1 MSKKFNIFLTILFC
15 AFIGGMGVISLL
27 LPDKDFSEL
36 ENRYLQKPPK
46 LSLETLSSGKF
57 MEDAEDYVS
66 DHILGRDFW
75 VAAKAWSERLSGKK
89 ENEGVYFGAKDTLIN
104 RVDTPAWEDTP
115 AQQGVPAKQGL
126 LTRLGFVD
134 ALVGNVD
141 VPVYF
146 GLIPSAAE
154 VWKERLPEGAPTAD
168 EKAIIDQLYFST
180 GAATIDLYDTLN
192 AHRDEDVY
200 YRTDHHWTSL
210 GAFYGANAICDSL
223 GLEPLD
229 LSNYQKITVTD
240 QFYGTSFS
248 TSGVRWLPPDHI
260 DAYVPDEGVTVTSW
274 FNGSPV
280 EGSLY
285 VDSKLEVKDKYA
297 YFLGGNQPL
306 CVIESEKTPDG
317 PKVLLIRDSY
327 SDSLAPF
334 LTERFS
340 EIHLFDLRYNLTS
353 IQSYVEEHDI
363 DTVIVLYSFAN
374 FTTDDNLFLLG
385 R

>member
-1 MSKKFNIFLTILFC
+1 MSKKFNIFLTVLFC

-57 MEDAEDYVS
+57 MEDAEDYVA

-89 ENEGVYFGAKDTLIN
+89 ENEGVYFGKEDTLIN
-104 RVDTPAWEDTP
+104 RVDAPAWEDTP

-126 LTRLGFVD
+126 LTRLGYVD

-146 GLIPSAAE
+146 GLVPSAAE
-154 VWKERLPEGAPTAD
+154 IWADRLPKGAPTAD

-180 GAATIDLYDTLN
+180 GASTIDLYDALN
-192 AHRDEDVY
+192 AHRDEDIY

-210 GAFYGANAICDSL
+210 GAFYGANALLEAL

-229 LSNYQKITVTD
+229 LNDYQKTTVTD

-260 DAYVPDEGVTVTSW
+260 DAYVPDEGVEVTSW
-274 FNGSPV
+274 FNGSPQ

-306 CVIESEKTPDG
+306 CVIESEKAPDG

-374 FTTDDNLFLLG
+374 FSTDDNLFLLG

>member
-1 MSKKFNIFLTILFC
+1 MSKKFSIFLSALFC
-15 AFIGGMGVISLL
+15 AFIGGVCVISLL
-27 LPDKDFSEL
+27 LPDKDFSPL
-36 ENRYLQKPPK
+36 ENRYLQKPPVVSAEN
-46 LSLETLSSGKF
+46 LGSGKF
-57 MEDAEDYVS
+57 MTDAEKYVS
-66 DHILGRDFW
+66 DHIVGRDFW
-75 VAAKAWSERLSGKK
+75 VAAKAWSERLTGKK
-89 ENEGVYFGAKDTLIN
+89 ENNGVYFGKQDTLIN
-104 RVDTPAWEDTP
+104 RVDEPDPAELDQKMGYVDT
-115 AQQGVPAKQGL
+115 
-126 LTRLGFVD
+126 
-134 ALVGNVD
+134 LVGNVS

-154 VWKERLPEGAPTAD
+154 IWKDRLPTGAPTAD
-168 EKAIIDQLYFST
+168 EKAVIDKLYFST
-180 GAATIDLYDTLN
+180 GASTIDLYSAL
-192 AHRDEDVY
+192 APHSGEDIY

-210 GAFYGANAICDSL
+210 GAFYGANAIFEAL
-223 GLEPLD
+223 GMEPLRLED
-229 LSNYQKITVTD
+229 YPKTTVTD

-248 TSGVRWLPPDHI
+248 TSGVRWLPPDSI
-260 DAYVPDEGVTVTSW
+260 DTYVPDDGVKVTSY
-274 FNGSPV
+274 FNGSPE

-306 CVIESEKTPDG
+306 CVIETEQTDA
-317 PKVLLIRDSY
+317 PKVLVIRDSY

-374 FTTDDNLFLLG
+374 FSTDDKLSLLG

>member
-1 MSKKFNIFLTILFC
+1 MSKKFSIFLSALFC
-15 AFIGGMGVISLL
+15 AFIGGVAVISLL
-27 LPDKDFSEL
+27 LPDKDFSPL
-36 ENRYLQKPPK
+36 ENRNLQKPPK
-46 LSLETLSSGKF
+46 LSVESLGSGKF
-57 MEDAEDYVS
+57 MSDAEKYVS
-66 DHILGRDFW
+66 DHIVGRDFW
-75 VAAKAWSERLSGKK
+75 VAAKAWSERLTGKK
-89 ENEGVYFGAKDTLIN
+89 ENNGVYFGKQDTLIN
-104 RVDTPAWEDTP
+104 RVDEPDPAELDQKMGYVDT
-115 AQQGVPAKQGL
+115 
-126 LTRLGFVD
+126 
-134 ALVGNVD
+134 LVGNVS

-154 VWKERLPEGAPTAD
+154 IWKDRLPTGAPTAD
-168 EKAIIDQLYFST
+168 EKAVIDKLYFFT
-180 GAATIDLYDTLN
+180 GASTVDLHGAL
-192 AHRDEDVY
+192 APHSGEDIY

-210 GAFYGANAICDSL
+210 GAFYGANAIFEAL
-223 GLEPLD
+223 GMEPLRLED
-229 LSNYQKITVTD
+229 YPKTTVTD

-248 TSGVRWLPPDHI
+248 TSGVRWLPPDSI
-260 DAYVPDEGVTVTSW
+260 DTYVPDDGVKVTSY
-274 FNGSPV
+274 FNGSPE

-306 CVIESEKTPDG
+306 CVIETEQTDA
-317 PKVLLIRDSY
+317 PKVLVIRDSY

-374 FTTDDNLFLLG
+374 FSTDDKLSLLG

>member
-1 MSKKFNIFLTILFC
+1 MSKKFNIFLSALFC
-15 AFIGGMGVISLL
+15 AFIGGVCVISLL
-27 LPDKDFSEL
+27 LPDKDFSPL

-46 LSLETLSSGKF
+46 LSVESLGDGKF

-66 DHILGRDFW
+66 DHIVGRDFW
-75 VAAKAWSERLSGKK
+75 VAAKAWSERLSGKQ
-89 ENEGVYFGAKDTLIN
+89 ENEGVYFGKQDTLIN
-104 RVDTPAWEDTP
+104 RVDAPDPVKLEQDMGYVDT
-115 AQQGVPAKQGL
+115 
-126 LTRLGFVD
+126 
-134 ALVGNVD
+134 LVGNLS

-154 VWKERLPEGAPTAD
+154 IWRGRLPAGAPTAD
-168 EKAIIDQLYFST
+168 EKAIIDRLYFST
-180 GAATIDLYDTLN
+180 GAATIDLYGALE
-192 AHRDEDVY
+192 AHSAGDIY

-210 GAFYGANAICDSL
+210 GAFYGANAIFEAMSL
-223 GLEPLD
+223 DPLD
-229 LSNYQKITVTD
+229 LDDYQKTTVTD
-240 QFYGTSFS
+240 QFFGTTFS
-248 TSGVRWLPPDHI
+248 TSGVRWLPPDSI
-260 DAYVPDEGVTVTSW
+260 DTYVPDEGVEVASW
-274 FNGSPV
+274 SNGALG

-285 VDSKLEVKDKYA
+285 VDSYLQEKDKYS

-306 CVIESEKTPDG
+306 CVIESKKTPDG
-317 PKVLLIRDSY
+317 PRALIVRDSY

-340 EIHLFDLRYNLTS
+340 EIHLFDLRYNMTS

-374 FTTDDNLFLLG
+374 FASDDKLFLLG

>member
-1 MSKKFNIFLTILFC
+1 MTKKFSIFLTVLFC
-15 AFIGGMGVISLL
+15 AFIGGVCVISLL
-27 LPDKDFSEL
+27 LPDKDFSPL

-46 LSLETLSSGKF
+46 LSLETLGSGKF

-66 DHILGRDFW
+66 DHIAGRDFW

-89 ENEGVYFGAKDTLIN
+89 ENNGVYFGAQNTLIN
-104 RVDTPAWEDTP
+104 RVKAPDPDKLKEDM
-115 AQQGVPAKQGL
+115 GY
-126 LTRLGFVD
+126 VD
-134 ALVGNVD
+134 ALVGNVS

-154 VWKERLPEGAPTAD
+154 IWRDRLPAGAPTAD

-180 GAATIDLYDTLN
+180 GASTIDLHSALT
-192 AHRDEDVY
+192 AHSGEDIY

-210 GAFYGANAICDSL
+210 GAYYGANAIFEAL
-223 GLEPLD
+223 GMEPID
-229 LSNYQKITVTD
+229 LADYQKTTVTS
-240 QFYGTSFS
+240 QFNGTSFS
-248 TSGVRWLPPDHI
+248 TSGVRWLPPDAI
-260 DAYVPDEGVTVTSW
+260 DTYVPDQGIKVTSY
-274 FNGSPV
+274 FKGTPE

-285 VDSKLEVKDKYA
+285 VDSYLNVKDKYS
-297 YFLGGNQPL
+297 YFLGGRQPL
-306 CVIESEKTPDG
+306 CVVEKEGSTG
-317 PKVLLIRDSY
+317 PKALVIRDSY

-340 EIHLFDLRYNLTS
+340 EVHLFDPRDNLTS
-353 IQSYVEEHDI
+353 VKGYVEEHGI

-374 FTTDDNLFLLG
+374 FATDANLFVLA

>member
-1 MSKKFNIFLTILFC
+1 MSKKFNIFLTLLFC

-36 ENRYLQKPPK
+36 ENRKLQKPPK
-46 LSLETLSSGKF
+46 LSLETLSSGEF
-57 MEDAEDYVS
+57 MEDAEDYVA

-104 RVDTPAWEDTP
+104 RVNTPEQSKLDKDM
-115 AQQGVPAKQGL
+115 GYL
-126 LTRLGFVD
+126 D
-134 ALVGNVD
+134 ALVGNVS

-154 VWKERLPEGAPTAD
+154 IWRDRLPKGAPTAD

-180 GAATIDLYDTLN
+180 GASTIDLYEALN
-192 AHRDEDVY
+192 AHRDEDIY

-210 GAFYGANAICDSL
+210 GAFYGANALLEAL
-223 GLEPLD
+223 GLEPLRLED
-229 LSNYQKITVTD
+229 YQKTTVTD

-260 DAYVPDEGVTVTSW
+260 DAYVPDEGVKVTSY
-274 FNGSPV
+274 FNGSPA

-285 VDSKLEVKDKYA
+285 VDSKLAVKDKYA

-306 CVIESEKTPDG
+306 CVIESEKVPNG

-327 SDSLAPF
+327 SDSLTPF

-374 FTTDDNLFLLG
+374 FTTDDKLFLLG